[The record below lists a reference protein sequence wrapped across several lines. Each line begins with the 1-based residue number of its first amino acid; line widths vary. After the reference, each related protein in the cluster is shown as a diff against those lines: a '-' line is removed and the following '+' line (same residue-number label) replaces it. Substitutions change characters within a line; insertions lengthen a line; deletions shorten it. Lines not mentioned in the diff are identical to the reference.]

1 MKPILALVVPFLL
14 ALALGISLILAFG
27 LAPSF
32 SPRYG
37 AIPSSA
43 EAMVRANT
51 SSGTACGS
59 KYHMT
64 PPETDL
70 GLVGVSPSPAAV
82 TAEWIPGLDSRSCR
96 AILTQGG
103 QVIASALATAIDN
116 DPMVTPGTYMCPND
130 TGTSV
135 TLYFNYGNV
144 RQGEIVDVDLEGC
157 PWIGDPERGGR
168 WWLIRPKA
176 ESSFGANLARL
187 APTGWRSYVEE
198 IIHHDFSGSP
208 SKEP

>member
-1 MKPILALVVPFLL
+1 MKPILALVVPFLV

-32 SPRYG
+32 SPLYG
-37 AIPSSA
+37 AIPRTP
-43 EAMVRANT
+43 EAMVRVNT
-51 SSGTACGS
+51 SAGTACGPKDHS
-59 KYHMT
+59 T
-64 PPETDL
+64 PPATDP
-70 GLVGVSPSPAAV
+70 GLVGVSPSPTAV
-82 TAEWIPGLDSRSCR
+82 TAEWIPSMDSASCR

-116 DPMVTPGTYMCPND
+116 DPTVAPGSYMCPND

-168 WWLIRPKA
+168 WWLDNPKVD
-176 ESSFGANLARL
+176 SSFGPSLATL
-187 APTGWRSYVEE
+187 APPGWRSYVEA